1 MKKLTLVLA
10 ILGFI
15 FVSCRQQAEPTT
27 TEKDTIFADGKTSD
41 TTAVDSTAVDTTTV
55 DSVTNK

>member
-10 ILGFI
+10 LVGII
-15 FVSCRQQAEPTT
+15 FVSCKQETNLT
-27 TEKDTIFADGKTSD
+27 KDYPDGEAVD
-41 TTAVDSTAVDTTTV
+41 TTKVDTTKVDSTKVDSTTV

>member
-10 ILGFI
+10 VLGFI
-15 FVSCRQQAEPTT
+15 FVSCRQQAETTT

-41 TTAVDSTAVDTTTV
+41 TTAVDSATVDTTTV

>member
-10 ILGFI
+10 LVGII
-15 FVSCRQQAEPTT
+15 FVSCKQETNLT
-27 TEKDTIFADGKTSD
+27 KDYPDGEAID
-41 TTAVDSTAVDTTTV
+41 TTKVDSTKLDSTTV

>member
-1 MKKLTLVLA
+1 MKKLVLVLA
-10 ILGFI
+10 ALSIT
-15 FVSCRQQAEPTT
+15 FVSCRQQAKPAT

-41 TTAVDSTAVDTTTV
+41 TTAVDSAAVDTTTV

>member
-10 ILGFI
+10 VLGFI
-15 FVSCRQQAEPTT
+15 FVSCKQESNLTKEEVQV
-27 TEKDTIFADGKTSD
+27 D
-41 TTAVDSTAVDTTTV
+41 TTKVDSISVDTTKVDSTTV